1 MCIYAYKE
9 FFSMNNLFL
18 FLEEVSSSSESASS
32 NSSGSTEKLTESLK
46 NIVKSPIFY
55 IVIGA
60 IVLLIILL
68 YLLRRIIKPVP
79 GVTKVVTRRGKI
91 HKLIDEKSSKYFLK
105 PFIETIGANVSLREQ
120 EFTSDRLFINDGPDA
135 LYKINYTLKYQVSD
149 VEKYFNSMNG
159 FKDKS
164 IIKINDELREY
175 ADNGHASDIVK
186 DYRSREQDLLKLINK
201 ALEESGVSAVEF
213 KINFIEP
220 MGNK

>member
-1 MCIYAYKE
+1 
-9 FFSMNNLFL
+9 MNSLFL
-18 FLEEVSSSSESASS
+18 LLEDVSSVTSESSSSSG
-32 NSSGSTEKLTESLK
+32 SGSTEKLTESLK

-79 GVTKVVTRRGKI
+79 GVTKVVTRHGKI
-91 HKLIDEKSSKYFLK
+91 HKLIDEKSNTYFLK
-105 PFIETIGANVSLREQ
+105 PFIETVGANISLREQ

-135 LYKINYTLKYQVSD
+135 LYKINYTLRYQVSD
-149 VEKYFNSMNG
+149 VEKYFRSMNG

-175 ADNGHASDIVK
+175 ADDGHASDIVK

-201 ALEESGVSAVEF
+201 ALEESGVNAVAF

>member
-1 MCIYAYKE
+1 MHICIQGVL
-9 FFSMNNLFL
+9 SMNNLFL
-18 FLEEVSSSSESASS
+18 FLEEVSGSSEATSSSS
-32 NSSGSTEKLTESLK
+32 SSGSTEKLTESLK

-60 IVLLIILL
+60 IVLLIIVL

-91 HKLIDEKSSKYFLK
+91 ARLIDEGSKIYFLK
-105 PFIETIGANVSLREQ
+105 PFIETIGANVSLKEQ
-120 EFTSDRLFINDGPDA
+120 EFTSDKLFINDGPDA
-135 LYKINYTLKYQVSD
+135 LYKINYTLRFKVTD
-149 VEKYFNSMNG
+149 VEKYYYAMNS
-159 FKDKS
+159 FKEKS
-164 IIKINDELREY
+164 IIKINDELREH
-175 ADNGHASDIVK
+175 ADKGHASDIVK

-201 ALEESGVSAVEF
+201 ALEKSGVTAVAF